1 MKCRRFLSGLLL
13 GFGCFL
19 AFTGLLAAIVRAVDN
34 PQLQL
39 VLASFATESPHPV
52 VNGINRFFS
61 LALEQSW
68 QMLCLGLMIAVSGT
82 CLTLHFSPS
91 RPHGQPDRPK
101 PAPAPAAAQ
110 PPGENP
116 FAVERP
122 LEAQESRQPPQLTA
136 LLHAQPILERNP
148 IGREAES
155 PIVSPVSPSS
165 RFAREARAVEATV
178 GSPSQSGSRIILRAP
193 QTPSAP
199 DTRPAGEADNA
210 CSDL

>member
-39 VLASFATESPHPV
+39 VLVSFATESPHPV
-52 VNGINRFFS
+52 VNGINRFFT

-68 QMLCLGLMIAVSGT
+68 QMLCLGLMIAASGT
-82 CLTLHFSPS
+82 CLTLHFSPA
-91 RPHGQPDRPK
+91 RPNGQPDRPK
-101 PAPAPAAAQ
+101 PAPSPAAAQ
-110 PPGENP
+110 PSGENP

-122 LEAQESRQPPQLTA
+122 LEAQGSRQPQLTT
-136 LLHAQPILERNP
+136 LLHAQPLLERNP
-148 IGREAES
+148 IGQAAES
-155 PIVSPVSPSS
+155 PIVSPASPSS

-178 GSPSQSGSRIILRAP
+178 GAPSQSGSRLILRAP
-193 QTPSAP
+193 QTPSAT
-199 DTRPAGEADNA
+199 DTQPAVETDNA